1 MDMRLEPYAVKLRM
15 NRSKSSPED
24 SLNEAIIS
32 LLERLAQR
40 CMLEEGALIGHI
52 KGFAKGPQ
60 GSWLRVSITDGRR
73 PAEFEGKIMG
83 RPGHVEISLNAH
95 VLGLPADRI
104 KELLLNAIDESAA
117 LNNFSTFLINPRGS
131 ICEKIQF

>member
-1 MDMRLEPYAVKLRM
+1 MDMSLEPYAVKLRM
-15 NRSKSSPED
+15 SRLESSPED

-32 LLERLAQR
+32 LMERLARR

-73 PAEFEGKIMG
+73 PAEFEGQLMG
-83 RPGHVEISLNAH
+83 LPEHVELALNAH
-95 VLGLPADRI
+95 VLGLPADRV
-104 KELLLNAIDESAA
+104 KELLLDSMDEAAA
-117 LNNFSTFLINPRGS
+117 LNNVSTVLIKPRGS

>member
-1 MDMRLEPYAVKLRM
+1 M
-15 NRSKSSPED
+15 
-24 SLNEAIIS
+24 
-32 LLERLAQR
+32 ERLARR

-73 PAEFEGKIMG
+73 PAEFEGKIIG
-83 RPGHVEISLNAH
+83 RPDRVELALNAH

-104 KELLLNAIDESAA
+104 KKLLLDSIDEPAA
-117 LNNFSTFLINPRGS
+117 LNHVSTALINPRGS